1 MYAIHISFSYLGR
14 LYPYSNVSL
23 WDFFFFLTDY
33 IYTNKFVLFWSRKF
47 CLKWVLLNLT
57 TIFESK
63 VTFEYFQNENIP
75 NDDEILH
82 C

>member
-1 MYAIHISFSYLGR
+1 MQFTFLSVTLGGYIPIPMF
-14 LYPYSNVSL
+14 L
-23 WDFFFFLTDY
+23 FGIFFFLTDY

>member
-1 MYAIHISFSYLGR
+1 MQFTFLSVTLGGYIPIPMF
-14 LYPYSNVSL
+14 L
-23 WDFFFFLTDY
+23 FGIFFFLTDY
-33 IYTNKFVLFWSRKF
+33 IHTNEFVLFWSRKF
-47 CLKWVLLNLT
+47 CLKWVFLNLT

-75 NDDEILH
+75 NDGEILH

>member
-1 MYAIHISFSYLGR
+1 MQFTFLSITLGGCIPIPMF
-14 LYPYSNVSL
+14 LFGI
-23 WDFFFFLTDY
+23 FFFFFTDY
-33 IYTNKFVLFWSRKF
+33 IYTNKFVLFLSRKF
-47 CLKWVLLNLT
+47 CMKWVLLNLT

>member
-1 MYAIHISFSYLGR
+1 MQFTFLSITLGGCIPIPMF
-14 LYPYSNVSL
+14 LFGI
-23 WDFFFFLTDY
+23 FFFFFTDY

>member
-1 MYAIHISFSYLGR
+1 MHAIHISFSYLGR

-23 WDFFFFLTDY
+23 WGFFFFTDY
-33 IYTNKFVLFWSRKF
+33 IHTNEFVLFWSRKF
-47 CLKWVLLNLT
+47 CLKWVFLNLT

-75 NDDEILH
+75 NDGEILH